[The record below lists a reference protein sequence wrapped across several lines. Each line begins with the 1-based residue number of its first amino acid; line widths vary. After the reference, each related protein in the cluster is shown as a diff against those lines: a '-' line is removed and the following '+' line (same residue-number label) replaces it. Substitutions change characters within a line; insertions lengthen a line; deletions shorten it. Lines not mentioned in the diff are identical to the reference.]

1 MITENVRVEE
11 LQNYVGGQWVAP
23 ERHGLLDV
31 EQPSTGD
38 VIARVPL
45 SVAAEMDRAVT
56 AAKSAFPAWS
66 ATPVARRCELL
77 WQLANCLRQS
87 AEDFARL
94 IAQENG
100 KSLTDARAEVKRAME
115 NTEVACGMPVLQ
127 QGDKLVGA
135 SFDIDGEVLRVPLG
149 VFGMIAPFNFPL
161 MVPFWFFPYALA
173 TGNTYVVKPS
183 EQVPLSMTRVARL
196 VDELGFPPGVFN
208 IVHGD
213 KRAAEAMLASPDV
226 AGVSFVGTSRV
237 GRIIAARCAETGKRF
252 QAFGSAK
259 NHLVAMPDAKIDD
272 MIRNMITSCYGCAGQ
287 RCMASS
293 AIVCVGDDVY
303 RDVSRRFVEAS
314 KQVPVADPLDPR
326 TMDEPM
332 LMGPVISARAREA
345 ILEMIQ
351 AGVDEGATLALD
363 GRRLSV
369 PGCERGH
376 FLGPTVFTDVR
387 PGMQIHQTEIFGPV
401 VVILRAGSLDEAI
414 RIVNDHPYGNGA
426 SIYTQNGY
434 YARKFKLETRAG
446 MIGVNVGIPAPV
458 APLPFGGMKA
468 SLLADTKAQ
477 GKAVIDFFTD
487 LKIVTER
494 YWAEGDRP
502 SERQPHQ
509 PRRDHHGRDEA
520 HGQ

>member
-1 MITENVRVEE
+1 MEINE
-11 LQNYVGGQWVAP
+11 LKNHVGGQWIKP
-23 ERHGLLDV
+23 ERFGLLDV
-31 EQPSTGD
+31 QQPSTAE

-45 SVAAEMDRAVT
+45 SAAAEVDRAVA
-56 AAKSAFPAWS
+56 AAKAAFPGWS

-77 WQLANCLRQS
+77 WALANQIREN
-87 AEDFARL
+87 AEDLARL
-94 IAQENG
+94 ITRENG
-100 KSLTDARAEVKRAME
+100 KSLPDSRAEVKRALE

-135 SFDIDGEVLRVPLG
+135 SVDIDGEVLRLPLG

-183 EQVPLSMTRVARL
+183 EQVPLSMGRVGQMIERA
-196 VDELGFPPGVFN
+196 GFPPGVFN
-208 IVHGD
+208 VVHGD
-213 KRAAEAMLASPDV
+213 KRAAEALVKSPDV
-226 AGVSFVGTSRV
+226 AGISFVGTSRV
-237 GRIIAARCAETGKRF
+237 ARAIAARCAEANKRF
-252 QAFGSAK
+252 QALGSAK
-259 NHLVAMPDAKIDD
+259 NHLVAMPDAKMDD

-293 AIVCVGDDVY
+293 AIVCVGDQTY
-303 RDVSRRFVEAS
+303 RNVSERFVEAS
-314 KQVPVADPLDPR
+314 KRVLVADPLDPR
-326 TMDEPM
+326 VAGEAMV
-332 LMGPVISARAREA
+332 MGPVISARAKRF

-351 AGVDEGATLALD
+351 AGIDEGATLALD
-363 GRRLSV
+363 GRDLAV

-387 PGMQIHQTEIFGPV
+387 PGMRIHQTEIFGPV
-401 VVILRAGSLDEAI
+401 VVILKAGSLDEAI
-414 RIVNDHPYGNGA
+414 RIINDHQYGNGA

-434 YARKFKLETRAG
+434 YARRFKLETTAG

-468 SLLADTKAQ
+468 SFFAGVKAQ

-487 LKIVTER
+487 PKIITER
-494 YWAEGDRP
+494 YWRED
-502 SERQPHQ
+502 
-509 PRRDHHGRDEA
+509 
-520 HGQ
+520 